1 MAPATRAVMATSDA
15 AFVDPY
21 VKLASIYDWVFGL
34 PLQPGRVAA
43 MRELALSPGDAVL
56 EVGIGTGLNAA
67 LYPRHCS
74 VVGIDACTAMLA
86 RASRR
91 IEARRIRNVR
101 LLRMDARRL
110 SFPDNSFDVVYAPY
124 LVTAVPD
131 PVQVAREMRRVCV
144 PGGRIVLLNHFLSR
158 NPAISWLERRLLPLG
173 LQCGFRSDLHL
184 EQFLQ
189 AAELKPIR
197 IDHVNFPPL
206 WSLVVCRKPGS
217 ARPGRLW
224 HLAC

>member
-1 MAPATRAVMATSDA
+1 MATSDA
-15 AFVDPY
+15 ALADPY

-43 MRELALSPGDAVL
+43 MREMDLLPGDAVL

-74 VVGIDACTAMLA
+74 VVGIDACAAMLE

-91 IEARRIRNVR
+91 IAARRLGHVR

-131 PVQVAREMRRVCV
+131 PVQVAREMRRVCA

-158 NPAISWLERRLLPLG
+158 NAAISWLERRLSPLG
-173 LQCGFRSDLHL
+173 VHYGFKSDLDL
-184 EQFLQ
+184 EQFLR
-189 AAELKPIR
+189 AAELNPIR
-197 IDHVNFPPL
+197 VDHVNFPPL
-206 WSLVVCRKPGS
+206 WSLVVCRKPGHGH
-217 ARPGRLW
+217 PGRLW